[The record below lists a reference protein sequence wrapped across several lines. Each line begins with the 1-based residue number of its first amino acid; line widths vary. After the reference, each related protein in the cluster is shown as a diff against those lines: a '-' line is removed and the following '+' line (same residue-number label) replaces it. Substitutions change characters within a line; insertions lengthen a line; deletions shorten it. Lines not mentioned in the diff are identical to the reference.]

1 MLRHWPHCLRS
12 KNSCNTEGRLFFL
25 PFRQETTPSFHQV
38 VLVDPIFLP
47 RIISSDTDSKYLSGF
62 PYPLFAIINPS
73 NGEAFPKLAMTRLD
87 GCCVRQ
93 FIVVGTVRV
102 QYIHVFNPLL
112 PLPQSQQ
119 TAGLQSASLP
129 PWFKTALTRTRQGSW
144 SSLSLRAV
152 TLVCNLPCWR
162 KKKPNSNRE

>member
-1 MLRHWPHCLRS
+1 METLWLLWKAVYCSGHC
-12 KNSCNTEGRLFFL
+12 KG
-25 PFRQETTPSFHQV
+25 
-38 VLVDPIFLP
+38 I
-47 RIISSDTDSKYLSGF
+47 
-62 PYPLFAIINPS
+62 
-73 NGEAFPKLAMTRLD
+73 
-87 GCCVRQ
+87 
-93 FIVVGTVRV
+93 

-129 PWFKTALTRTRQGSW
+129 PWFKTALTRTRRGCW

-162 KKKPNSNRE
+162 EEKKSPTQTVNNEWLLAFETEQAKRNTKHSSERTVITHKPVSALLEGIAIVCEWPFMSLACCSTAPSQTVAVQCNLVACSKRK